1 MIILQLGLVF
11 YVVCILHAERSSKL
25 KGALYP
31 TNTHI
36 AAWLFFVPRRQDT
49 LLKMLLAA
57 ARHANFFIFA
67 DQHIICC
74 FLISLDFRLHE
85 AGNILSYLS
94 KILQLRAASRNMA
107 NIVKI
112 ITTSKTAYDF
122 ELPIFFTSRIVLR
135 GHIIVNIA
143 LRITYIFDLYND
155 NWITPLFKIY
165 LRGTI
170 HLVIEMSQ
178 YTPLY
183 TIIALALII
192 TR

>member
-1 MIILQLGLVF
+1 MTDKAQAWGEGLVF
-11 YVVCILHAERSSKL
+11 YVRSSKL
-25 KGALYP
+25 KGTLYP

-74 FLISLDFRLHE
+74 FLISLDLANYFLTSSDWKHF
-85 AGNILSYLS
+85 NMFSYLS

-112 ITTSKTAYDF
+112 ITTPKTAYDF
-122 ELPIFFTSRIVLR
+122 EGHMLYLNDKLCLVHLHFKSILR
-135 GHIIVNIA
+135 VA
-143 LRITYIFDLYND
+143 LKSGEITL
-155 NWITPLFKIY
+155 
-165 LRGTI
+165 
-170 HLVIEMSQ
+170 
-178 YTPLY
+178 
-183 TIIALALII
+183 
-192 TR
+192 